1 MSGLVPGSGWIMNH
15 WIELDKRYF
24 MDTGHRRLGVTLV
37 RGEGTRVW
45 DESGREYLDFIS
57 GWAACSLG
65 HCHPVIVEAIRE
77 QSERLILA
85 SLDVY
90 TIPQIE
96 LAELLT
102 SSSGLAKVFFC
113 NSGAEANEGAI
124 KLARKY
130 GKLHLNGAYEVIS
143 ALKSFHGRTLA
154 MVAATGKP
162 EYQAPFTPLPE
173 GFSHVPF
180 NDVAA
185 LRAAVSERTCAI
197 LLEPIQGEGG
207 VNIPAEDYL
216 KEVRALCDERGMLLI
231 LDEVQTGCGRTGT
244 LWAHEVSGI
253 KPDIMTVGKGLGGGV
268 PIAGLLVNERAACF
282 EPGNHC
288 STYGGNPLCCAVA
301 TAVFR
306 FILKEDLLGNAAHI
320 GSYLRERLLALQ
332 AKWGIVKEVRGRGLL
347 LAMECTRPI
356 ALEMAQACRERGLL
370 INPIP
375 PSTIRLIPPLI
386 IGKQDVDRAAT
397 ILDAAFGQVAQA
409 TTSSEGA
416 Q

>member
-1 MSGLVPGSGWIMNH
+1 MNH
-15 WIELDKRYF
+15 WVELDKRYF

-37 RGEGTRVW
+37 RGEGAKVW
-45 DESGREYLDFIS
+45 DEAGREYLDFIA

-65 HCHPVIVEAIRE
+65 HCHPVIVEALRE
-77 QSERLILA
+77 QSKRLILA

-113 NSGAEANEGAI
+113 NSGAEANEGAV

-173 GFSHVPF
+173 GFSHVPY
-180 NDVAA
+180 NDIEA
-185 LRAAVSERTCAI
+185 LRAAVGERTCAI

-207 VNIPAEDYL
+207 VNVPAENYL
-216 KEVRALCDERGMLLI
+216 KEVRALCDERDILLI
-231 LDEVQTGCGRTGT
+231 LDEIQTGCGRTGT

-253 KPDIMTVGKGLGGGV
+253 KPDIIAVGKGLGGGV
-268 PIAGLLVNERAACF
+268 PIAAFLANERAACF
-282 EPGNHC
+282 GPGDHG
-288 STYGGNPLCCAVA
+288 STFGGNPLCCAVA
-301 TAVFR
+301 AAVLR
-306 FILKEDLLGNAAHI
+306 YIMKEDLPGNVTRV
-320 GSYLRERLLALQ
+320 GSYFRERLLGLQ
-332 AKWGIVKEVRGRGLL
+332 EEWDVVKEVRGRGLL
-347 LAMECTRPI
+347 LAMEFTKPV
-356 ALEMAQACRERGLL
+356 ALAMAKACRERGLL
-370 INPIP
+370 LNPIP
-375 PSTIRLIPPLI
+375 PQTIRFMPPLI
-386 IGKQDVDRAAT
+386 IGEQDVDQAIV
-397 ILDAAFGQVAQA
+397 ILDATIGQIAQA
-409 TTSSEGA
+409 MPSSEGTR
-416 Q
+416 

>member
-1 MSGLVPGSGWIMNH
+1 MNH
-15 WIELDKRYF
+15 WVELDKRYF

-37 RGEGTRVW
+37 RGEGARVW
-45 DESGREYLDFIS
+45 DDVGTEYLDFIS

-65 HCHPVIVEAIRE
+65 HCHPIVQEALRE
-77 QSERLILA
+77 QASRLILA

-96 LAELLT
+96 LAELLLST
-102 SSSGLAKVFFC
+102 SGFAKLFIC
-113 NSGAEANEGAI
+113 NSGAEANEGAV

-173 GFSHVPF
+173 GFANVPY

-185 LRAAVSERTCAI
+185 LRAAISGRTCAI

-207 VNIPAEDYL
+207 VKVPSEDYL
-216 KEVRALCDERGMLLI
+216 REVRALCDERGILLI

-244 LWAHEVSGI
+244 LWAHEHSGI

-268 PIAGLLVNERAACF
+268 PIAAFLANERAACF
-282 EPGNHC
+282 GPGDHG
-288 STYGGNPLCCAVA
+288 STYGGNPLCSAVA
-301 TAVFR
+301 AAVLR
-306 FILKEDLLGNAAHI
+306 FIIKEDLAGHAARV
-320 GSYLRERLLALQ
+320 GRYFQERLLGLQ
-332 AKWGIVKEVRGRGLL
+332 EKRKIVREIRGRGLL
-347 LAMECTRPI
+347 LAVEFTKPV
-356 ALEMAQACRERGLL
+356 ALAMAQACRERGLL

-375 PSTIRLIPPLI
+375 PHTVRFMPPLI
-386 IGKQDVDRAAT
+386 IGQQEVDQAMT
-397 ILDAAFGQVAQA
+397 ILESAIDQIVQVTA
-409 TTSSEGA
+409 SSEGA
-416 Q
+416 R

>member
-1 MSGLVPGSGWIMNH
+1 MNH
-15 WIELDKRYF
+15 WVELDKRYF

-37 RGEGTRVW
+37 RGEGARVW
-45 DESGREYLDFIS
+45 DDVGTEYLDFIS

-65 HCHPVIVEAIRE
+65 HCHPVVVEALRE
-77 QSERLILA
+77 QASRLILA

-96 LAELLT
+96 LAELLLST
-102 SSSGLAKVFFC
+102 SGFAKLFIC
-113 NSGAEANEGAI
+113 NSGAEANEGAV

-173 GFSHVPF
+173 GFANVPY

-185 LRAAVSERTCAI
+185 LRAAISERTCAI

-207 VNIPAEDYL
+207 VRVPSEHYL
-216 KEVRALCDERGMLLI
+216 REVRALCDERGILLI

-244 LWAHEVSGI
+244 LWAHEHSGI
-253 KPDIMTVGKGLGGGV
+253 RPDIMTVGKGLGGGV
-268 PIAGLLVNERAACF
+268 PIAAFLANERAACF
-282 EPGNHC
+282 GPGDHG
-288 STYGGNPLCCAVA
+288 STYGGNPLCSAVA
-301 TAVFR
+301 AAVLR
-306 FILKEDLLGNAAHI
+306 FIVKEDLAGHAARV
-320 GSYLRERLLALQ
+320 GRYFQERLLGLQ
-332 AKWGIVKEVRGRGLL
+332 EKRKIVREIRGRGLL
-347 LAMECTRPI
+347 LAVEFTLPV
-356 ALEMAQACRERGLL
+356 ALAMAQACRERGLL

-375 PSTIRLIPPLI
+375 PHTIRFMPPLI
-386 IGKQDVDRAAT
+386 IAPQDVDRAVT
-397 ILDAAFGQVAQA
+397 IVESAIDQIVQAAA
-409 TTSSEGA
+409 SSEGVR
-416 Q
+416 

>member
-1 MSGLVPGSGWIMNH
+1 MNH
-15 WIELDKRYF
+15 WVELDKRYF
-24 MDTGHRRLGVTLV
+24 MDTGHRRLEVMLV
-37 RGEGTRVW
+37 RGEGSRVW
-45 DESGREYLDFIS
+45 DEAGKGYLDFIA

-65 HCHPVIVEAIRE
+65 HCHPVIVEALRE

-102 SSSGLAKVFFC
+102 SASGLAKVFFC
-113 NSGAEANEGAI
+113 NSGAEANEGAV

-180 NDVAA
+180 NDIAA
-185 LRAAVSERTCAI
+185 LRAAVGARTCAI

-207 VNIPAEDYL
+207 VNVPAENYL
-216 KEVRALCDERGMLLI
+216 KEVRALCDERGILLI

-244 LWAHEVSGI
+244 LWAHEISGI
-253 KPDIMTVGKGLGGGV
+253 RPDIMTVGKGLGGGV
-268 PIAGLLVNERAACF
+268 PISAFLVNERAACF
-282 EPGNHC
+282 GPGDHG
-288 STYGGNPLCCAVA
+288 STFGGNPLCCAVA
-301 TAVFR
+301 AAVLR
-306 FILKEDLLGNAAHI
+306 YIIKEDLLGNAVRV
-320 GSYLRERLLALQ
+320 GSYFRERLLGLQ
-332 AKWGIVKEVRGRGLL
+332 EEWDVVKEVRGRGLL
-347 LAMECTRPI
+347 LAMEFTKPV
-356 ALEMAQACRERGLL
+356 ALAMVNACREQGLL
-370 INPIP
+370 LNPIP
-375 PSTIRLIPPLI
+375 PQTIRFMPPLI
-386 IGKQDVDRAAT
+386 ISPQDVDQA
-397 ILDAAFGQVAQA
+397 IVVLDAAIRQIK
-409 TTSSEGA
+409 
-416 Q
+416 

>member
-1 MSGLVPGSGWIMNH
+1 MNH
-15 WIELDKRYF
+15 WVELDKRYF

-37 RGEGTRVW
+37 RGEGARVW
-45 DESGREYLDFIS
+45 DEVEKEYLDFIA

-65 HCHPVIVEAIRE
+65 HCHPVIVEALRE

-102 SSSGLAKVFFC
+102 SASGLAKVFFC
-113 NSGAEANEGAI
+113 NSGAEANEGAV

-180 NDVAA
+180 NDISA
-185 LRAAVSERTCAI
+185 LRAAVGERTCAI

-207 VNIPAEDYL
+207 VNVPAENYL
-216 KEVRALCDERGMLLI
+216 KEVRALCDERGILLI
-231 LDEVQTGCGRTGT
+231 LDEIQTGCGRTGT

-253 KPDIMTVGKGLGGGV
+253 KPDIMTVGKGLGGGI
-268 PIAGLLVNERAACF
+268 PIAALLANDRAACF
-282 EPGNHC
+282 GPGDHG
-288 STYGGNPLCCAVA
+288 STFGGNPLCCAVA
-301 TAVFR
+301 AAVFR
-306 FILKEDLLGNAAHI
+306 FIVKEDLPGNAVRV
-320 GSYLRERLLALQ
+320 GSYFRERLLGLQ
-332 AKWGIVKEVRGRGLL
+332 EEWDVVKEVRGRGLL
-347 LAMECTRPI
+347 LAIEFTKPV
-356 ALEMAQACRERGLL
+356 ALAVAKVCCERGLL
-370 INPIP
+370 LSPIP
-375 PSTIRLIPPLI
+375 PQTIRFMPPLI
-386 IGKQDVDRAAT
+386 ISPQDVDQAIV
-397 ILDAAFGQVAQA
+397 ILDAAIAQIR
-409 TTSSEGA
+409 
-416 Q
+416 

>member
-1 MSGLVPGSGWIMNH
+1 MNH

-45 DESGREYLDFIS
+45 DEAGGEYLDFIA

-65 HCHPVIVEAIRE
+65 HCHPVIVEALRE

-102 SSSGLAKVFFC
+102 SASGLAKVFFC
-113 NSGAEANEGAI
+113 NSGAEANEGAV

-173 GFSHVPF
+173 GFSHVPY
-180 NDVAA
+180 NDIGA
-185 LRAAVSERTCAI
+185 LRAAVGERTCAI

-207 VNIPAEDYL
+207 VNVPAENYL
-216 KEVRALCDERGMLLI
+216 KEVRALCDERGILLV

-253 KPDIMTVGKGLGGGV
+253 RPDIMTVGKGLGGGV
-268 PIAGLLVNERAACF
+268 PISALLANERAACF
-282 EPGNHC
+282 GPGDHG
-288 STYGGNPLCCAVA
+288 STFGGNPLCCAVA
-301 TAVFR
+301 AAVLR
-306 FILKEDLLGNAAHI
+306 CIMKEDLPGNAVRV
-320 GSYLRERLLALQ
+320 GSYFRERLLGLQ
-332 AKWGIVKEVRGRGLL
+332 EEWDVVKEVRGRGLL
-347 LAMECTRPI
+347 LAVEFTKPV
-356 ALEMAQACRERGLL
+356 ALAMAKACRERGLL
-370 INPIP
+370 LNPIP
-375 PSTIRLIPPLI
+375 PQIIRFMPPLI
-386 IGKQDVDRAAT
+386 ISPQDVDQAIV
-397 ILDAAFGQVAQA
+397 ILDAAIRQIK
-409 TTSSEGA
+409 
-416 Q
+416 

>member
-1 MSGLVPGSGWIMNH
+1 MNH
-15 WIELDKRYF
+15 WVELEKRYF

-37 RGEGTRVW
+37 RGEGARVW
-45 DESGREYLDFIS
+45 DEAGREYLDFIA

-65 HCHPVIVEAIRE
+65 HCHPVIVEALRE

-96 LAELLT
+96 LAELLI
-102 SSSGLAKVFFC
+102 SASGLAKVFFC
-113 NSGAEANEGAI
+113 NSGAEANEGAV

-185 LRAAVSERTCAI
+185 LRAAVGERTCAI

-207 VNIPAEDYL
+207 VNVPAENYL
-216 KEVRALCDERGMLLI
+216 KEVRALCDERGILLI
-231 LDEVQTGCGRTGT
+231 LDEVQTGCGRTGI
-244 LWAHEVSGI
+244 LWAHEISGI
-253 KPDIMTVGKGLGGGV
+253 RPDIMTVGKGLGGGV
-268 PIAGLLVNERAACF
+268 PISAFLANEQAACF
-282 EPGNHC
+282 GPGDHG
-288 STYGGNPLCCAVA
+288 STFGGNPLCCAVA
-301 TAVFR
+301 AAVLR
-306 FILKEDLLGNAAHI
+306 CIMKEDLPGNAVRV
-320 GSYLRERLLALQ
+320 GSYFRERLLGLQ
-332 AKWGIVKEVRGRGLL
+332 EEWDIVKEVRGRGLL
-347 LAMECTRPI
+347 LAMEFTKPV
-356 ALEMAQACRERGLL
+356 ALAMAKACRERGLL
-370 INPIP
+370 LNPIP
-375 PSTIRLIPPLI
+375 PQTIRFMPPLI
-386 IGKQDVDRAAT
+386 ISPQDVDQAIV
-397 ILDAAFGQVAQA
+397 ILDAAIRQIK
-409 TTSSEGA
+409 
-416 Q
+416 

>member
-1 MSGLVPGSGWIMNH
+1 MNH
-15 WIELDKRYF
+15 WVELDKRYF

-37 RGEGTRVW
+37 RGEGARVW
-45 DESGREYLDFIS
+45 DEVGKEYLDFIA

-65 HCHPVIVEAIRE
+65 HCHPVIVEALRE

-90 TIPQIE
+90 TTPQIE

-102 SSSGLAKVFFC
+102 SASGLAKVFFC
-113 NSGAEANEGAI
+113 NSGAEANEGAV

-185 LRAAVSERTCAI
+185 LRAAVGERTCAI

-207 VNIPAEDYL
+207 VNVPTENYL
-216 KEVRALCDERGMLLI
+216 KEVRDLCDERGLLLI

-253 KPDIMTVGKGLGGGV
+253 KPDIMTVGKGLGGGI
-268 PIAGLLVNERAACF
+268 PIAALLANDRAACF
-282 EPGNHC
+282 GPGDHG
-288 STYGGNPLCCAVA
+288 STFGGNPLCCAVA

-306 FILKEDLLGNAAHI
+306 FIVKEDLSGSAVRV
-320 GSYLRERLLALQ
+320 GSYFRERLLGLQ
-332 AKWGIVKEVRGRGLL
+332 EEWDIVKEVRGRGLL
-347 LAMECTRPI
+347 LAIEFTKPV
-356 ALEMAQACRERGLL
+356 ALAMAKACCERGLL
-370 INPIP
+370 LSPIP
-375 PSTIRLIPPLI
+375 PQTIRFMPPLI
-386 IGKQDVDRAAT
+386 ISPQDVDQAIV
-397 ILDAAFGQVAQA
+397 ILDAAIAQIK
-409 TTSSEGA
+409 
-416 Q
+416 

>member
-1 MSGLVPGSGWIMNH
+1 MNH

-37 RGEGTRVW
+37 RGEGARVW
-45 DESGREYLDFIS
+45 DEAGRAYLDFIA

-96 LAELLT
+96 LAELLI

-113 NSGAEANEGAI
+113 NSGAEANEGAV

-162 EYQAPFTPLPE
+162 EYQAPFTPLPV
-173 GFSHVPF
+173 GFRHVPF
-180 NDVAA
+180 NDVGA
-185 LRAAVSERTCAI
+185 LRAAVGERTCAI

-207 VNIPAEDYL
+207 VNVPPENYL
-216 KEVRALCDERGMLLI
+216 KEVRALCDERGILLI

-244 LWAHEVSGI
+244 MWAHEVSGI
-253 KPDIMTVGKGLGGGV
+253 KPDIMTVGKGLGGGI
-268 PIAGLLVNERAACF
+268 PIAALLANDRAACF
-282 EPGNHC
+282 GPGDHG
-288 STYGGNPLCCAVA
+288 STFGGNPLCCAVA
-301 TAVFR
+301 AAVFR
-306 FILKEDLLGNAAHI
+306 FIVKEDLPGNAVRV
-320 GSYLRERLLALQ
+320 GSYFRERLLGLQ
-332 AKWGIVKEVRGRGLL
+332 EEWDVVKEVRGRGLL
-347 LAMECTRPI
+347 LAMEFTRPVAM
-356 ALEMAQACRERGLL
+356 ALAKACRELGLL
-370 INPIP
+370 LNPIP
-375 PSTIRLIPPLI
+375 PQTIRFMPPLI
-386 IGKQDVDRAAT
+386 ISPQDVDQAIV
-397 ILDAAFGQVAQA
+397 ILDAAIRQIK
-409 TTSSEGA
+409 
-416 Q
+416 

>member
-1 MSGLVPGSGWIMNH
+1 MNH
-15 WIELDKRYF
+15 WVELDKRYF

-37 RGEGTRVW
+37 RGEGVRVW
-45 DESGREYLDFIS
+45 DEAGRVYLDFIA

-65 HCHPVIVEAIRE
+65 HCHPAIVEALRE

-96 LAELLT
+96 LAELLI
-102 SSSGLAKVFFC
+102 SSSGLTKVFFC
-113 NSGAEANEGAI
+113 NSGAEANEGAV

-143 ALKSFHGRTLA
+143 ALKGFHGRTLA

-173 GFSHVPF
+173 GFRHVPY

-185 LRAAVSERTCAI
+185 LRAAVGERTCAI

-207 VNIPAEDYL
+207 VNVPAENYL
-216 KEVRALCDERGMLLI
+216 KEVRALCDERGLLLI
-231 LDEVQTGCGRTGT
+231 LDEVQTGCGRTGI

-253 KPDIMTVGKGLGGGV
+253 RPDIMAVGKGLGGGV
-268 PIAGLLVNERAACF
+268 PIAAFLANERAACF
-282 EPGNHC
+282 GPGDHG

-301 TAVFR
+301 AAAFR
-306 FILKEDLLGNAAHI
+306 FIVKEDLSGNAARV
-320 GSYLRERLLALQ
+320 GAYLRERLLTLQ
-332 AKWGIVKEVRGRGLL
+332 AKWDIVKEVRGLGLL
-347 LAMECTRPI
+347 LAMEFTKPV
-356 ALEMAQACRERGLL
+356 ALAVVQACRDRGLL
-370 INPIP
+370 VNPIP
-375 PSTIRLIPPLI
+375 PYTIRLMPPLI
-386 IGKQDVDRAAT
+386 IGEQDVDQAVM
-397 ILDAAFGQVAQA
+397 ILDAAFEQVVQAISPPEAAQ
-409 TTSSEGA
+409 
-416 Q
+416 

>member
-1 MSGLVPGSGWIMNH
+1 MSH

-24 MDTGHRRLGVTLV
+24 MNTGHRRLGVTLV
-37 RGEGTRVW
+37 RGEGARVW
-45 DESGREYLDFIS
+45 DDAGKEYLDFIA

-65 HCHPVIVEAIRE
+65 HCHPVITEALRE
-77 QSERLILA
+77 QSELLILA

-102 SSSGLAKVFFC
+102 SSSSLAKVFFC

-162 EYQAPFTPLPE
+162 EYQVPFTPLPE
-173 GFSHVPF
+173 GFSHVPY
-180 NDVAA
+180 NDIGA
-185 LRAAVSERTCAI
+185 LRAAVRERTCAI

-207 VNIPAEDYL
+207 VNVPAENYL
-216 KEVRALCDERGMLLI
+216 KEVRALCDERGILLI
-231 LDEVQTGCGRTGT
+231 LDEIQTGCGRTGT

-253 KPDIMTVGKGLGGGV
+253 KPDIMTVGKGLGGGI
-268 PIAGLLVNERAACF
+268 PIAALLANDRAACF
-282 EPGNHC
+282 GPGDHG

-301 TAVFR
+301 AAVLR
-306 FILKEDLLGNAAHI
+306 CIMKEDLPGNATRV
-320 GSYLRERLLALQ
+320 GSYFRERLLGLQ
-332 AKWGIVKEVRGRGLL
+332 EEWDVVKEVRGRGLL
-347 LAMECTRPI
+347 LAMEFTKPV
-356 ALEMAQACRERGLL
+356 ALAMVNACRELGLL
-370 INPIP
+370 LNPIP
-375 PSTIRLIPPLI
+375 PQTIRFMPPLI
-386 IGKQDVDRAAT
+386 ISTQDVDQAIV
-397 ILDAAFGQVAQA
+397 ILDAAIRQIK
-409 TTSSEGA
+409 
-416 Q
+416 